1 MGQVNVVSASAGSG
15 KTYNMA
21 YSYILT
27 LIDQPT
33 RYRNLLAVTFTN
45 KATDELK
52 QRILQ
57 HLNGLSQGANGDF
70 EAKLMHDLRLDSATI
85 RSRAAEARNYILHD
99 YNNFSI
105 LTIDKFFQRVMRAF
119 IKELGKDLNF
129 NLELQTDTLLGQA
142 ADRMLDELSTDE
154 QLRQW
159 VMALIGENIEEG
171 ASWNIKG
178 TLTTLGKELFREEY
192 RSAAI
197 STKDKAELQK
207 IVASANATAK
217 QQVEQFKALGGE
229 FVAAMNREGLLA
241 SDFKGGSRSFVNYV
255 QKVAAGI
262 VDAPSSAATKAAA
275 DTNEWYTA
283 KSPRR
288 GDIESF
294 AQRLRPTLE
303 RIVATYPAVAKADNT
318 AALLTSKY
326 REFALLADLRDRI
339 DTLCKEEGILPI
351 SDVNDLITKLI
362 ADNDAPFIYEKVGN
376 KFSHFMIDEFQDTS
390 RGQWDNFVP
399 LLHNAISQ
407 EEGAPV
413 MLVGDVKQSIYR
425 WRGGDWSLLARD
437 VNNTFE
443 KVHNSSLLKNYRSS
457 EQVVRFNNKLI
468 EHSVERVAEMING
481 SFPADSTLLSS
492 SLAAQLGNTTREAY
506 SDFVQKPKDTT
517 GSGYVTM
524 LEYENDQEVHPVVH
538 RIEDLQRRGFKAK
551 DIAILVRRNSEA
563 KEMATI
569 LLNHKTQHPESPYVY
584 DIVTQDALE
593 VGSSPDVRFVVAL
606 LSLATNPADT
616 LARATYNDHFG
627 YPFEQPIDAKQSD
640 FIHSLSLMQPE
651 EAFNEIML
659 HYAEEFS
666 EHSVPYLQAL
676 HNSIISYCSR
686 KVADTALWLQWW
698 NESGSTK
705 SIVLPSEADA
715 ISIVTIHK
723 SKGLGFQAVVIP
735 YCDWTMSPK
744 SNAIYWG
751 SPNAPLSNQITKFP
765 LPFSA
770 KMAQSAF
777 SESYYNEITMSYI
790 DSLNM
795 LYVAVTRAI
804 SELHIMVPTSPGDKS
819 VGSLTLGAVSALT
832 PTDSAEFGGKLYE
845 FGEAADYVP
854 KKSRADEQR
863 ILSES
868 RFTTFSPVGKIAVS
882 YDHQRYDSDSS
893 GEQLSPREHGT
904 LLHRCFEQA
913 TTLDDIYAAV
923 EQAVVDGNI
932 SATEGDSLRHT
943 IEQTLAQ
950 HSEIGEWFDGSWEE
964 VLNEREIISR
974 GKIYRPDRVM
984 IQGERAVVVDY
995 KFGLTDSAKYER
1007 QISHY
1012 AQLLNQMGY
1021 TQVDGYIW
1029 YIATGQL
1036 HKVV

>member
-21 YSYILT
+21 YRYILS

-33 RYRNLLAVTFTN
+33 RYRHLLAVTFTN

-52 QRILQ
+52 GRILQ
-57 HLNGLSQGANGDF
+57 FLNKLACGEKADF
-70 EAKLMHDLRLDSATI
+70 EAKLMKDLRLDGATI
-85 RSRAAEARNYILHD
+85 RSRATEARNNILHD

-129 NLELQTDTLLGQA
+129 NLELQTDSLLGQA

-154 QLRQW
+154 QLRNW

-178 TLTTLGKELFREEY
+178 TLTTLGQELFKEEY
-192 RSAAI
+192 RTAAI
-197 STKDKAELQK
+197 TTKHKAELKK
-207 IVASANATAK
+207 IVDTANATAMREVNK
-217 QQVEQFKALGGE
+217 FKALGAK
-229 FVAAMNREGLLA
+229 FVAAMNSEGFKA
-241 SDFKGGSRSFVNYV
+241 TDFKGGSRSFVHYI
-255 QKVAAGI
+255 QKVAAGFTE
-262 VDAPSSAATKAAA
+262 APSNTVIKASA
-275 DTNEWYTA
+275 DSGEWYTA

-288 GDIESF
+288 SDLSAF
-294 AQRLRPTLE
+294 AERMRPTLE
-303 RIVATYPAVAKADNT
+303 EIVATQPEVAKADNT
-318 AALLTSKY
+318 ATLLSSKY
-326 REFALLADLRDRI
+326 REFALLADLRSRI
-339 DTLCKEEGILPI
+339 DAICKEEGILPI

-390 RGQWDNFVP
+390 RGQWNNFVP
-399 LLHNAISQ
+399 LLHNAIAQ

-437 VNNTFE
+437 VNRTFDRV
-443 KVHNSSLLKNYRSS
+443 KNSSLLENFRST

-468 EHSVERVAEMING
+468 EHAVESVSEMIQ
-481 SFPADSTLLSS
+481 SSLPTDPDLLSP
-492 SLAAQLGNTTREAY
+492 SLAAQLGNTIREAY
-506 SDFVQKPKDTT
+506 SDYVQEPRDTS
-517 GSGYVTM
+517 GSGLVTV
-524 LEYENDQEVHPVVH
+524 LEYEDEQEVHPVIR

-563 KEMATI
+563 KDMAT
-569 LLNHKTQHPESPYVY
+569 LLLEYKTAHPDSPYIY
-584 DIVTQDALE
+584 DIITQDALE
-593 VGSSPDVRFVVAL
+593 VGASPDVRFVVAL
-606 LSLATNPADT
+606 LSLAINPTDT

-627 YPFEQPIDAKQSD
+627 HPFEQPIEEGESQ

-659 HYAEEFS
+659 HYAAEFS
-666 EHSVPYLQAL
+666 EQAVPYLQAL

-686 KVADTALWLQWW
+686 KIADTALWLQWW

-735 YCDWTMSPK
+735 YCNWTMSPK

-751 SPNAPLSNQITKFP
+751 TPNKPLSEQITKFP

-777 SESYYNEITMSYI
+777 SESYHNEVTMAYI
-790 DSLNM
+790 DALNM
-795 LYVAVTRAI
+795 LYVAVTRAKH
-804 SELHIMVPTSPGDKS
+804 ELHIMVPTAPGAKS
-819 VGSLTLGAVSALT
+819 VGTLVLGAVSALT
-832 PTDSAEFGGKLYE
+832 PTNSEDFGGKLYS
-845 FGEAADYVP
+845 FGTDADYVP
-854 KKSRADEQR
+854 KKDKEEDHKT
-863 ILSES
+863 LSES
-868 RFTTFSPVGKIAVS
+868 TFATFSPVGKIAVS
-882 YDHQRYDSDSS
+882 YDHQRYDADSN
-893 GEQLSPREHGT
+893 GTQLSPREHGT

-913 TTLDDIYAAV
+913 TTLEDIYTAV
-923 EQAVVDGNI
+923 GQAVADGQI
-932 SATEGDSLRHT
+932 SAAEGDDLRHT
-943 IEQTLAQ
+943 IEQTLEQ
-950 HSEIGEWFDGSWEE
+950 HSQIAEWFDGSWSE
-964 VLNEREIISR
+964 VLNEREIISN

-984 IQGERAVVVDY
+984 THGKRAVVVDY
-995 KFGLTDSAKYER
+995 KFGLSEAAKYER
-1007 QISHY
+1007 QIRNY
-1012 AQLLNQMGY
+1012 ARLLGQMGY
-1021 TQVDGYIW
+1021 SPVEGYIW

-1036 HKVV
+1036 VKVV